1 VGFFLSCPVAETFLA
16 SLFMGNTTTVFTL
29 TTDFGLQD
37 PYAGQLKGALLKGCP
52 SATIIDLTHAIPAW
66 DVVTAA
72 ITIRTSYSFFPSGT
86 LHLIVVDPG
95 VGSQRAIL
103 AAAGDGHYFIAPDNG
118 ILSLLV
124 ADHKIESIHRVEHP
138 AFFPATVS
146 PTFHG
151 RDVMAPV
158 ATALAMSHALD
169 DLGPVVPS
177 DSIRMTIVPAA
188 VHATGCLQGQ
198 VQRIDHF
205 GNIRTNIRAGGG
217 RFDPATFGFLKVG
230 DQRISDFFQTYTQ
243 AKRGSLLVL
252 VDSSGYLEI
261 AANQANAAELLGCAP
276 GDPISVHLAQ
286 K

>member
-1 VGFFLSCPVAETFLA
+1 
-16 SLFMGNTTTVFTL
+16 MGNNSAIFSL

-37 PYAGQLKGALLKGCP
+37 PYVGQLKGALLKGCP
-52 SATIIDLTHAIPAW
+52 SATIVDLTHAIPAW

-72 ITIRTSYSFFPSGT
+72 ITIRTSYTYFPPAT
-86 LHLIVVDPG
+86 IHLIVVDPG

-103 AAAGDGHYFIAPDNG
+103 AAAGEGHFFIAPDNG

-124 ADHKIESIHRVEHP
+124 ADHKIESIHRVEQP

-158 ATALAMSHALD
+158 ATALVKSRTLD
-169 DLGPVVPS
+169 DLGPSVS
-177 DSIRMTIVPAA
+177 LASIRMAIVPSA
-188 VHATGCLQGQ
+188 VHEPGSLHGQ

-205 GNIRTNIRAGGG
+205 GNIRTNIRLGGG
-217 RFDPATFGFLKVG
+217 RFDPATFSFLEIG
-230 DQRISDFFQTYTQ
+230 NQRIIQFFQTYHQ
-243 AKRGSLLVL
+243 AKAGSLLVL

-261 AANQANAAELLGCAP
+261 AANRANAAELLGCMP
-276 GDPISVHLAQ
+276 GDPIIVHLVQ